1 MTIRAAWFMKVK
13 EIIFKL
19 IGPRRGMHRTPRGPN
34 RGSPKPFSQFDYDYI
49 DSIGKS
55 GEN

>member
-1 MTIRAAWFMKVK
+1 MNIRAAWCMKVK

-19 IGPRRGMHRTPRGPN
+19 IGPRRGMHRKPRGPN
-34 RGSPKPFSQFDYDYI
+34 RGSPKPCSQFDYDYI
-49 DSIGKS
+49 NSLDKF